1 MQSPLNYLLN
11 SPVFSSIRV
20 AGLTT
25 LNRILLRR
33 NLVISPSENV
43 PARAAARDL
52 IANTRRET
60 AMVLIDAEAYNI
72 YSAAE
77 RSLKVPGDIAEV
89 GVFRGGSARLMCAV
103 KGNRSL
109 HLFDTFSGLPE
120 AGEYDSKFR
129 KGGFAASLED
139 VQKYLAT
146 FPDVYFH
153 KGLFPDTAS
162 GLENIRFSFVHL
174 DVDLYQSTL
183 ASLEWF
189 YPRLNRGAMLI
200 SHDYDAE
207 GVRRAFDEFFVEKP
221 EFVIELSTTQAAF
234 VKV

>member
-33 NLVISPSENV
+33 NLVIIPSDNV
-43 PARAAARDL
+43 PARAGAREL
-52 IANTRRET
+52 ISSTRRET
-60 AMVLIDAEAYNI
+60 AMVLLDAEAYNI
-72 YSAAE
+72 YSAAKE
-77 RSLKVPGDIAEV
+77 SLKVPGDVAEV

-103 KGNRSL
+103 KGDRAL

-120 AGEYDSKFR
+120 AGEYDSKFQ
-129 KGGFAASLED
+129 KGGFAASLEE
-139 VQKYLAT
+139 VQQYLAP
-146 FPDVYFH
+146 FPGVHFH
-153 KGLFPDTAS
+153 KGLFPDTAR
-162 GLENIRFSFVHL
+162 GLENMRFSFVHL
-174 DVDLYQSTL
+174 DVDLYQSTR

-207 GVRRAFDEFFVEKP
+207 GVRQAFGEFFAGKP
-221 EFVIELSTTQAAF
+221 ECIIELASTQVAF
-234 VKV
+234 VKL